1 MSAVKLTIHGTG
13 TGQCSLSGKEGE
25 GITVSFEDG
34 TISNA
39 FLSTKAFMQLVRLK
53 AGTTPKPVTQSAP
66 PPQPLA
72 NGPVAAPK

>member
-1 MSAVKLTIHGTG
+1 MAAVKLTIHGTG
-13 TGQCSLSGKEGE
+13 TGQCSLSGKEGD

-53 AGTTPKPVTQSAP
+53 AGSTPKQPVA
-66 PPQPLA
+66 PPQPLP